1 MKMPLSVYN
10 KKTAQFHCDLKKDSF
25 NTEGSDSDRNFSD
38 IIFTFIKI

>member
-10 KKTAQFHCDLKKDSF
+10 KKTTISLRFKEGL
-25 NTEGSDSDRNFSD
+25 GSDSDRNFSD